1 MKITIFIGIAA
12 VLVQNISCYCQATDS
27 PDFLACCSS
36 PTSPSCC
43 YNQEN
48 DCCVDGNG
56 RCESSLKVVESER
69 CRLEAARGEFDP
81 TFNTPHSYFRIF

>member
-1 MKITIFIGIAA
+1 MKIIFFIGIAA
-12 VLVQNISCYCQATDS
+12 VLFQNISCHCQVTDS
-27 PDFLACCSS
+27 PNVLACCSS
-36 PTSPSCC
+36 PPESSCC

-56 RCESSLKVVESER
+56 RCENSLKVVETER

-81 TFNTPHSYFRIF
+81 TLNTLFFYKIET

>member
-1 MKITIFIGIAA
+1 MKIIFFIGIAA

-36 PTSPSCC
+36 PPESSCC

-56 RCESSLKVVESER
+56 RCESNLKVVESER
-69 CRLEAARGEFDP
+69 CRLEAARGEFNP
-81 TFNTPHSYFRIF
+81 TLKVNSV